1 MATANNTE
9 LAAQDNYDRK
19 FTPASVGA
27 MLGFFGVHIAAL
39 GSFWSGVTVEAAIIC
54 VTLYWV
60 RIFAIGAGYHRLF
73 AHRAYK
79 TGRVFQFIL
88 GFMAQSTAQ
97 SGLIWWASKHRDHHR
112 YSDTPKDM
120 HSPRQ
125 YGFWFSHMGWI
136 WNNKAQEADY
146 SNVPDLTK
154 YPELVWLDNNRFLP
168 AIILGLACWA
178 VAGYS
183 GLLFGFFF
191 STVLVYHATFTIN
204 SMCHVF
210 GSQRY
215 LTGDDSR
222 NNAAMAVLTM
232 GEGWH
237 NNHHYFMASARQGFK
252 WWEWDPTYYLLK
264 GLEKLGIVWDLRE
277 PPEHVLAGERGLSS
291 EIKDRVA
298 AQLAGTF
305 SVEKLTARAHA
316 RWEETGE
323 AFDEWCHRMAE
334 HLERGREHLPHFDL
348 PGLPSAEELKIKAHK
363 MFARSPAMD
372 DIVLR
377 AREMLRQSVA
387 LQLAQPA
394 AAR

>member
-1 MATANNTE
+1 MATEIAT
-9 LAAQDNYDRK
+9 QDKYDRK
-19 FTPASVGA
+19 LTPASIGA
-27 MLGFFGVHIAAL
+27 LLGFLGVHVAAL
-39 GSFWSGVTVEAAIIC
+39 GSLWSGVTTTAVVLC
-54 VTLYWV
+54 VSLYWL

-73 AHRAYK
+73 SHRAYK
-79 TGRVFQFIL
+79 TSRVFQFVL
-88 GFMAQSTAQ
+88 GFLAQSTAQ

-112 YSDTPKDM
+112 HSDTPQDM

-146 SNVPDLTK
+146 SNVPDLTR
-154 YPELVWLDNNRFLP
+154 YPELVWLDRNRFMP
-168 AIILGLACWA
+168 AIVLGVLCWLI
-178 VAGYS
+178 GGWS
-183 GLLFGFFF
+183 GLFFGFFV
-191 STVLVYHATFTIN
+191 STVLVYHSTFTIN

-222 NNAAMAVLTM
+222 NNALMAVLTM

-252 WWEWDPTYYLLK
+252 WYEWDPTYYLLK

-277 PPEHVLAGERGLSS
+277 PPEQVLAGERGLSS

-298 AQLAGTF
+298 AQLAATF
-305 SVEKLTARAHA
+305 NVEKLSARVQA

-323 AFDEWCHRMAE
+323 AFDEWRHRMGE
-334 HLERGREHLPHFDL
+334 HLERGREHLPHIEL
-348 PGLPSAEELKIKAHK
+348 PGLPTADELKAKAHK

-377 AREMLRQSVA
+377 AREMLHQSVA
-387 LQLAQPA
+387 MRLVEPEPA
-394 AAR
+394 RA

>member
-1 MATANNTE
+1 MATEIASQET
-9 LAAQDNYDRK
+9 YDRK

-39 GSFWSGVTVEAAIIC
+39 GSFLSGVTVEAAILC
-54 VTLYWV
+54 VSLYWI

-136 WNNKAQEADY
+136 WNNQAQEANYD
-146 SNVPDLTK
+146 NVPDLTK
-154 YPELVWLDNNRFLP
+154 YPELVWLDNNRFMP
-168 AIILGLACWA
+168 AIVLGLACWA
-178 VAGYS
+178 LAGLP
-183 GLLFGFFF
+183 GLFFGFFF

-237 NNHHYFMASARQGFK
+237 NNHHYFMASACQGFK
-252 WWEWDPTYYLLK
+252 WYEWDPTFYLLK

-298 AQLAGTF
+298 AQLAATF
-305 SVEKLTARAHA
+305 NVEKLSERTRA
-316 RWEETGE
+316 RWEGTGE
-323 AFDEWCHRMAE
+323 AFDEWRHRMAE
-334 HLERGREHLPHFDL
+334 HLERGREHLPHVEL
-348 PGLPSAEELKIKAHK
+348 PGLPSADELRAKAQK
-363 MFARSPAMD
+363 MFARSPAID

-377 AREMLRQSVA
+377 ARELLRESVA
-387 LQLAQPA
+387 LHLAQPVPV
-394 AAR
+394 R

>member
-1 MATANNTE
+1 MATEIATR
-9 LAAQDNYDRK
+9 DSYDRK

-27 MLGFFGVHIAAL
+27 MLGFFGVHLAAL
-39 GSFWSGVTVEAAIIC
+39 GSIWSGVTTTAVVLC
-54 VTLYWV
+54 VSLYWL

-73 AHRAYK
+73 SHRAYK
-79 TGRVFQFIL
+79 TGRVFQFVL
-88 GFMAQSTAQ
+88 GFLAQSTAQ

-136 WNNKAQEADY
+136 WNNKAQAADY

-154 YPELVWLDNNRFLP
+154 YPELVWLDNNRFMP
-168 AIILGLACWA
+168 AIVLGVLCWLI
-178 VAGYS
+178 GGWS
-183 GLLFGFFF
+183 GLFFGFFV
-191 STVLVYHATFTIN
+191 STVLVYHSTFTIN

-222 NNAAMAVLTM
+222 NNALMAVLTM

-252 WWEWDPTYYLLK
+252 WYEWDPTYYLLK

-298 AQLAGTF
+298 AQLAATF
-305 SVEKLTARAHA
+305 NVEKLSARVQA

-323 AFDEWCHRMAE
+323 AFDEWRHRMGE
-334 HLERGREHLPHFDL
+334 HLERGREHLPHIEL
-348 PGLPSAEELKIKAHK
+348 PGLPTADELKAKAHK

-377 AREMLRQSVA
+377 AREMLHQSVA
-387 LQLAQPA
+387 MRLVEPEPA
-394 AAR
+394 RA